1 MNSFGAYQAYYSTA
15 FLSNKS
21 SSAISWIGTI
31 QAFLL
36 EIVGVVVGPIFDRGY
51 FHTLVYTGTFLV
63 VLGMMMLSLCS
74 AYWQVVLTQGICVGL
89 GSGLVF
95 VPSIAV
101 VTAAFSKKRAI
112 AVGVAASASSLGGII
127 YPITFRQLQPRVG
140 FAWAT
145 RVIAFIALGTF
156 FISFVALRDHRA
168 TGKEPRSLV
177 DLQAFREL
185 PFMIY
190 ILALFV
196 LYAGYFVP
204 LFYIATYASTHLH
217 TTSDLAF
224 YLLAVTNAGAFI
236 GRLLPGLCPKPF
248 AATEALMLAS
258 AAAGISVLAWMG
270 VCNLAGFIVFCVA
283 FGLLSGIIITLT
295 TVMVPVL
302 SPGTLQGKV
311 GTRLGMAYA
320 GCGMGILIGSPIAG
334 AASHTAIGDF
344 RGAQIWGGAT
354 LLLGSAL
361 LVYPWLV
368 VKRRGE

>member
-1 MNSFGAYQAYYSTA
+1 M
-15 FLSNKS
+15 
-21 SSAISWIGTI
+21 
-31 QAFLL
+31 
-36 EIVGVVVGPIFDRGY
+36 
-51 FHTLVYTGTFLV
+51 
-63 VLGMMMLSLCS
+63 
-74 AYWQVVLTQGICVGL
+74 
-89 GSGLVF
+89 
-95 VPSIAV
+95 
-101 VTAAFSKKRAI
+101 
-112 AVGVAASASSLGGII
+112 
-127 YPITFRQLQPRVG
+127 
-140 FAWAT
+140 
-145 RVIAFIALGTF
+145 
-156 FISFVALRDHRA
+156 ALRDHRA